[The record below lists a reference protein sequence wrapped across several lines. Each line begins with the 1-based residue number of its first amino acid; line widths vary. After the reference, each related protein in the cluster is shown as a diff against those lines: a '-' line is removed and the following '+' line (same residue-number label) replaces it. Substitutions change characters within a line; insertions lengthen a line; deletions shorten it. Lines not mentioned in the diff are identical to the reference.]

1 MFIKDVCVCEEEDKE
16 EGEEEKMM
24 MRKKKIA
31 YVPLCKIKKKLNKI
45 KKKIFV
51 RAQFLN
57 PLNYYGLYLN

>member
-16 EGEEEKMM
+16 EREGEKMM

-45 KKKIFV
+45 KKKYLYV
-51 RAQFLN
+51 RNFLIR
-57 PLNYYGLYLN
+57 